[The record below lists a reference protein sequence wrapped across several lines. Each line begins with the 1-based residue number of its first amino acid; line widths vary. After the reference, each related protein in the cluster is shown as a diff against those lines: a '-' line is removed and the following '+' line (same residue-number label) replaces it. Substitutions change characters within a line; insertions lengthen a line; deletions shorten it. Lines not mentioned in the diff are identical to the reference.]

1 MYAHS
6 SQIHRTLLRASPDTP
21 RQARQI
27 VRIWSALGLGLKSDL
42 LDDVVLVVSELVT
55 NSVTHA
61 HFIPGQEWVQLSIDT
76 DPACVRVTV
85 TDPGH
90 PTEYPRRRR
99 ADSPGLSGLIV
110 GGRGLQIVDHICHGS
125 WDTSLTES
133 HERMVQ
139 ARIPIGAAH
148 GRL

>member
-6 SQIHRTLLRASPDTP
+6 PQVHRTLLRASPDTP

-42 LDDVVLVVSELVT
+42 LEDVVLVVSELVT

-61 HFIPGQEWVQLSIDT
+61 HFLPGREWVQLSIDM
-76 DPACVRVTV
+76 DPASVRVTV

-99 ADSPGLSGLIV
+99 TDSRDLSGLVV
-110 GGRGLQIVDHICHGS
+110 GGRGLQIVDHICHGA
-125 WDTSLTES
+125 WDTSLTER

-139 ARIPIGAAH
+139 ARIPIDPH
-148 GRL
+148 T